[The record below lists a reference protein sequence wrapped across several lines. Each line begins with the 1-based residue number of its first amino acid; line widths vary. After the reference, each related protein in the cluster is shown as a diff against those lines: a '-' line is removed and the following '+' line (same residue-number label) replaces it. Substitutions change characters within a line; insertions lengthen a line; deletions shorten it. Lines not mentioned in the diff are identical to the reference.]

1 MDIEKELLK
10 KEKIRFD
17 SLEEYGFLKDKDIYI
32 YSKKILKDEFEVK
45 VKVDLDANIESYVI
59 DLDTNEEYLT
69 VKTNSQGEFV
79 NKVRE
84 AYLDILN
91 DIKDKCFTNKDFITD
106 QANRVSKYIFDKYNS
121 HPCFL
126 WSENHGFGV
135 FKNEKNKWYG
145 IIMNINISKLTK
157 GDYEVEV
164 MNLKVSKEELPKLLE
179 KENYYE
185 AYHMNKKHWVSIVLD
200 GKVDDKEIF
209 KLIDESYDMVLNSK

>member
-1 MDIEKELLK
+1 MDIEKELFK

-17 SLEEYGFLKDKDIYI
+17 NLEEYGFLKDKDIYI

>member
-1 MDIEKELLK
+1 MDIEKELFK

-84 AYLDILN
+84 AYLDVLN